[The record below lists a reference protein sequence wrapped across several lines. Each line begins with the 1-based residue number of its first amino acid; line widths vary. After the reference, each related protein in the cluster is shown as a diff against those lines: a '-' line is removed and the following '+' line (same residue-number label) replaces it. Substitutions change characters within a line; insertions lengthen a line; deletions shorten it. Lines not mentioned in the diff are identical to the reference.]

1 MNIQE
6 MGWGVE
12 CIDLAE
18 DRDRW
23 TVLLNAVIKLSV
35 KCGDFLTS

>member
-23 TVLLNAVIKLSV
+23 TALLNAVIKLSV